1 MRTDLYIDIFL
12 PPYVYIHFTQQAQ
25 GGMERGRAYWFG
37 EDEKKGEEGM
47 VQGSSHESRMINGKS
62 KGLKSSSQ
70 VVTATTSSNGKP

>member
-1 MRTDLYIDIFL
+1 
-12 PPYVYIHFTQQAQ
+12 
-25 GGMERGRAYWFG
+25 MERGRAYWFG